1 MGIEKQQQFYC
12 CCKNFDEQ
20 CIVMKQE
27 KKEKLENL
35 ATPCIWLANSH
46 AIGTYPVLSPKTRQ
60 LLLTQIAVFMNKSYF
75 HDEKDDKQKE
85 KITNKIMLKKRQIQ
99 LKIKLMQMI
108 LTTMMN
114 QLQETQI
121 FL

>member
-1 MGIEKQQQFYC
+1 
-12 CCKNFDEQ
+12 
-20 CIVMKQE
+20 MKQE

-46 AIGTYPVLSPKTRQ
+46 AIGTYPVLSPKIRQ
-60 LLLTQIAVFMNKSYF
+60 LMLTQIAVFMKKSYF

-99 LKIKLMQMI
+99 LKKKLMQMI
-108 LTTMMN
+108 LTMMMN

-121 FL
+121 FLQGEMIKMMKI